1 LQLKIK
7 CYDVRGISQ
16 WTLSFDSLLHLDEN
30 FLEYAS
36 KLCFLLFLQLGWGEY
51 KTISMVQSPEK
62 TLLPL
67 GFDAWT
73 VQPIASL
80 YTDYAIPAYDT
91 IWYGGLPHNTVDHW

>member
-1 LQLKIK
+1 M
-7 CYDVRGISQ
+7 G
-16 WTLSFDSLLHLDEN
+16 
-30 FLEYAS
+30 
-36 KLCFLLFLQLGWGEY
+36 LGEH

-80 YTDYAIPAYDT
+80 YTDYVILAHDT
-91 IWYGGLPHNTVDHW
+91 VWYRGLPHNTLTIDEVCEN